1 MRWYAVWI
9 CVLNVPNVSYL
20 LVWYVLC
27 TTCSLHWSMP
37 IVHSRPSKF
46 LKTKNNATSRNDY
59 LCFRPWLLNWRT
71 AVRVRTS
78 RVLNSDLYS
87 FFNLLW
93 GCKKGLPGLGTDL
106 IESGTKTV
114 LNCSDDLFFFIYNRI
129 LGLSLF
135 QIAVKIFFWTG
146 PKEASFVSGP
156 FSKSSWLP

>member
-1 MRWYAVWI
+1 
-9 CVLNVPNVSYL
+9 
-20 LVWYVLC
+20 
-27 TTCSLHWSMP
+27 MP

-114 LNCSDDLFFFIYNRI
+114 LNCSDDLFFFYLQSNSRTKSIPNC
-129 LGLSLF
+129 GKDLF
-135 QIAVKIFFWTG
+135 LDWTQRGIFCIWAF
-146 PKEASFVSGP
+146 F
-156 FSKSSWLP
+156 